1 MKVRTPILSI
11 NGSDSTGQSGI
22 QADIQTIA
30 ALGGYAVTTIT
41 CISTLATKMEQGAWG
56 MGQEDTDIHSISPAP
71 CLLPLAP
78 EIVVKQVEQSI
89 SLLHPKAIKVGLVA
103 DGETVRLLRDEVIAC
118 RRLVVAPGIFDA
130 DGRQMVGDDVV
141 EAIKRYLV
149 PEALLLMLRCRDAE
163 KLLSISILTDDDML
177 EAARLLHEMGAEWV
191 LLRGGQHTKGRVTAL
206 LSNSPRPTSPLPA
219 PPLGECLN
227 LAEQGIIGG
236 YGALT
241 PPKGGRGGWSG
252 DGVRLFF
259 TSYNIDGWQRHGVAA
274 ALSAAI
280 TTRLGMGD
288 DVPTAIRNAHDFIH
302 SQVVYAKP
310 DETGGRAIDIYNRF
324 VSLVAGHYREAH
336 DVAFYADRL
345 CITTRYLSGVT
356 NNVVGKSPKQIIADY
371 LMSEAKT
378 YLDTTRLSIQEVAD
392 RLGFSSQALFCKFFK
407 AQEKRSPSEHR
418 SA

>member
-30 ALGGYAVTTIT
+30 ALGGYAVTAVT
-41 CISTLATKMEQGAWG
+41 CISTLATKMEQGARG

-71 CLLPLAP
+71 CLLPVAP

-89 SLLHPKAIKVGLVA
+89 SLLHPKAIKVGLVT

-141 EAIKRYLV
+141 EAIKRHLV

-163 KLLSISILTDDDML
+163 KLLSISIQTDDDML
-177 EAARLLHEMGAEWV
+177 KAARLLHEMGAEWV

-206 LSNSPRPTSPLPA
+206 LFNFSTFH
-219 PPLGECLN
+219 
-227 LAEQGIIGG
+227 
-236 YGALT
+236 
-241 PPKGGRGGWSG
+241 
-252 DGVRLFF
+252 FF

>member
-30 ALGGYAVTTIT
+30 ALGGYAVTAIT
-41 CISTLATKMEQGAWG
+41 CISTLATKMEQGARG
-56 MGQEDTDIHSISPAP
+56 MVQEGTDIHSISPAP
-71 CLLPLAP
+71 CLLPVAP

-89 SLLHPKAIKVGLVA
+89 SLLHPKAIKVGLVT

-163 KLLSISILTDDDML
+163 KLLSISIQTDDDML

-206 LSNSPRPTSPLPA
+206 LFNFSTFH
-219 PPLGECLN
+219 
-227 LAEQGIIGG
+227 
-236 YGALT
+236 
-241 PPKGGRGGWSG
+241 
-252 DGVRLFF
+252 FF
-259 TSYNIDGWQRHGVAA
+259 TSYNVDGWQRHGVAA

>member
-1 MKVRTPILSI
+1 
-11 NGSDSTGQSGI
+11 
-22 QADIQTIA
+22 
-30 ALGGYAVTTIT
+30 
-41 CISTLATKMEQGAWG
+41 
-56 MGQEDTDIHSISPAP
+56 
-71 CLLPLAP
+71 
-78 EIVVKQVEQSI
+78 
-89 SLLHPKAIKVGLVA
+89 
-103 DGETVRLLRDEVIAC
+103 
-118 RRLVVAPGIFDA
+118 
-130 DGRQMVGDDVV
+130 MVGDDVV

-206 LSNSPRPTSPLPA
+206 LFNFSTFH
-219 PPLGECLN
+219 
-227 LAEQGIIGG
+227 
-236 YGALT
+236 
-241 PPKGGRGGWSG
+241 
-252 DGVRLFF
+252 FF